1 MTRLWVGHLLEELIE
16 KHFKEKLSRLMG
28 LSNSAAAT
36 SKAESAAAS
45 SSIVDH
51 ELLTGLRGLIFG
63 DFMQPGA
70 GGSCVGGVLPAGDS
84 FAAHCLTGGC
94 CWWC

>member
-70 GGSCVGGVLPAGDS
+70 GGSWEEY
-84 FAAHCLTGGC
+84 CLLVIHSLHTV
-94 CWWC
+94 